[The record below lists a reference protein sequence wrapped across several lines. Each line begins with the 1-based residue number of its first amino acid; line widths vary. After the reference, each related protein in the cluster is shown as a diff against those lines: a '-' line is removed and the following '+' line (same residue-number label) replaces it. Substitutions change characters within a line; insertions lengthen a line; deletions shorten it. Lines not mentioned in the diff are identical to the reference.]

1 LLNAITE
8 SSDDEER
15 IEAILCGSVK
25 QLKTASLTQRGKV
38 EPILALSLLYLAKQR
53 PQYFNTE
60 LIVEALLVLL
70 KRDVT
75 SVVGPFKG
83 KTIASPSAIAC
94 NLLMSGF
101 DEVQSW
107 PESFIKVFIE
117 DSIGERVWVDRE
129 ECQGFVENILTAFN
143 TRLPPRNLLQQDGT
157 AGSTAPGLSST
168 CAASSPSLIPSNT
181 LSSLGLDD
189 ETSVD
194 SDNSQGG
201 LMRGSAHLDQQQV
214 M

>member
-1 LLNAITE
+1 MTGA
-8 SSDDEER
+8 
-15 IEAILCGSVK
+15 VK
-25 QLKTASLTQRGKV
+25 QLKVASLTQRGKV

-60 LIVEALLVLL
+60 LIVDALLALL
-70 KRDVT
+70 KREVT
-75 SVVGPFKG
+75 SSAVGPFKG
-83 KTIASPSAIAC
+83 KMIASPSAIAC

-143 TRLPPRNLLQQDGT
+143 TRLPPRNLLQQDGA
-157 AGSTAPGLSST
+157 AGSTAPGSSST
-168 CAASSPSLIPSNT
+168 GAASSPSLTPSNT
-181 LSSLGLDD
+181 LASLGLDD

-201 LMRGSAHLDQQQV
+201 VMRGSAHLDQQQV
-214 M
+214 ISIHIFFLFFFLLSMFY

>member
-1 LLNAITE
+1 M
-8 SSDDEER
+8 
-15 IEAILCGSVK
+15 K
-25 QLKTASLTQRGKV
+25 QLRAACLTQRGKV

-75 SVVGPFKG
+75 SAIGHFKG
-83 KTIASPSAIAC
+83 KTIASPSSIAC

-101 DEVQSW
+101 DEVPSW

-129 ECQGFVENILTAFN
+129 ECQGFVENILTAFG
-143 TRLPPRNLLQQDGT
+143 TRLPPRNLLQQYG
-157 AGSTAPGLSST
+157 ATAPSST
-168 CAASSPSLIPSNT
+168 STGAASSPSLTPSNT
-181 LSSLGLDD
+181 LATLGLED
-189 ETSVD
+189 EASVD

-201 LMRGSAHLDQQQV
+201 LLRASAHLDQQQV
-214 M
+214 ILIF